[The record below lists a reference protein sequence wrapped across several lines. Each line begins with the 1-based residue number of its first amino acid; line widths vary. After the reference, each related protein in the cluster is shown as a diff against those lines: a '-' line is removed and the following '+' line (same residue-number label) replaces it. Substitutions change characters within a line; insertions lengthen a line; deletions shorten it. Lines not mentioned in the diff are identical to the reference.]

1 MVFHASLLTL
11 CRGLRT
17 DRKPSVV
24 KQKAVFHKS
33 VAAKTCRWLPVAL
46 LFAFL
51 PSMAMAQPGTWT
63 LESAIRR
70 AMEIAPEMRAA
81 DAEVTAR
88 EAELTQAGNWPNP
101 TIDLRADDRLGQ
113 EDGRGGTDFTQF
125 ALSQPLPLRRVSRE
139 RAVAEARLAGAGEGR
154 RLRRLELE
162 RLAAQVFHEL
172 QRAQAKLE
180 LARARLKET
189 ESYPGAGGARDRLVR
204 YLAPLERARLAILRE
219 EANQAVAAAERERE
233 QALIA
238 FRARLALP
246 ADATAEATP
255 LAESPAPSDIV
266 ALERSLENH
275 PLLAAVR
282 KEQEAAEANIVAAQS
297 QRFADPALNLFRER
311 DVLAGGRRDVTGV
324 GLSIQVPLWNTSPGV
339 VDKAKAEAL
348 RARTELDIARR
359 DALTRLRRSHAELT
373 RARVQAERVRTNL
386 LEPAQRLD
394 ELARRS
400 FAAGEAN
407 VLSLIDAANSYFDAQ
422 ARYVELLVQAQ
433 GAAADLRFA
442 AGQSLIAGEATP

>member
-1 MVFHASLLTL
+1 MGLHGLFPALWVFSAGRRKHRFKIHPAKVF
-11 CRGLRT
+11 RGLLIGLLLALMPRM
-17 DRKPSVV
+17 
-24 KQKAVFHKS
+24 
-33 VAAKTCRWLPVAL
+33 AAADG
-46 LFAFL
+46 A
-51 PSMAMAQPGTWT
+51 TWT
-63 LESAIRR
+63 LESTIQRVVQV
-70 AMEIAPEMRAA
+70 APEGRAA
-81 DAEVTAR
+81 DADVAAR
-88 EAELTQAGNWPNP
+88 QGELTQAGSWPNP

-125 ALSQPLPLRRVSRE
+125 ALSQPLPLRRVPRE
-139 RAVAEARLAGAGEGR
+139 RAAAEARLAGAEEGR

-162 RLAAQVFHEL
+162 RAAARSFHEL
-172 QRAQAKLE
+172 QWAQAKLE

-189 ESYPGAGGARDRLVR
+189 ESYPGATGARDRLVR

-246 ADATAEATP
+246 ADAVAEASP
-255 LAESPAPSDIV
+255 LAEPPAPPAFE
-266 ALERSLENH
+266 ALERNLENH
-275 PLLAAVR
+275 PALAAAR
-282 KEQEAAEANIVAAQS
+282 KENEAAEAGIAVAQS

-311 DVLAGGRRDVTGV
+311 DILAGSRRDVTGV
-324 GLSIQVPLWNTSPGV
+324 GLSVQVPLWNTNSGV
-339 VDKAKAEAL
+339 VDKAKAGAL

-359 DALTRLRRSHAELT
+359 EALTRLRRTHAELMRV
-373 RARVQAERVRTNL
+373 RAQAERVRTSL

-407 VLSLIDAANSYFDAQ
+407 VLALIDAANSYFDAQ
-422 ARYVELLVQAQ
+422 ARYVELVAQAQ
-433 GAAADLRFA
+433 EAQAELRLA
-442 AGQSLIAGEATP
+442 AGQLLLGQEVQP